1 MLRGAARDV
10 ADEAAMNA
18 LALRCGAFKA
28 AAIDVSDIPFRRE
41 FRDACK
47 QNRCGKYGTNWM
59 CPPDVGDIDELIAR
73 ASAYKRAFV
82 LQRVGFLT
90 DSFDVEGME
99 LASRKHRK
107 LLVSFFSKIT
117 PYVGRALKLGGGACL
132 VCDMCAKC
140 TGDLCRHPEKAIA
153 SLEAYGI
160 AVSEL
165 AERSGLQYVNGV
177 NTITYFGAVLYG

>member
-1 MLRGAARDV
+1 MSV
-10 ADEAAMNA
+10 TDEAALGA
-18 LALRCGAFKA
+18 IALRCGAFKT

-47 QNRCGKYGTNWM
+47 QNRCGKYGKNWM
-59 CPPDVGDIDELIAR
+59 CPPDVGDIDELMAQAGAFR
-73 ASAYKRAFV
+73 RAFV
-82 LQRVGFLT
+82 LQSVGTLS

-107 LLVSFFSKIT
+107 LLVSFFSEIT
-117 PYVGRALKLGGGACL
+117 PTVGHALKLGGGACL
-132 VCDMCAKC
+132 VCEKCAKY
-140 TGDLCRHPEKAIA
+140 TDDLCRFPERAIA

-165 AERSGLQYVNGV
+165 ADRCGLQYVNGT
-177 NTITYFGAVLYG
+177 NTITYFGAVLYD